1 MFRLRNANRT
11 KHTGYFLPKI
21 EIRDNNLMID
31 GRNLS
36 DQLVENDLRTYGNIQ
51 KLAISQRDDYTISC
65 LLDYLILKNKKK
77 IEMFRITNET

>member
-11 KHTGYFLPKI
+11 RHTGYFLPKI

-36 DQLVENDLRTYGNIQ
+36 DQLVENDLRTYENIQ
-51 KLAISQRDDYTISC
+51 KLTISQRDDYTISC

-77 IEMFRITNET
+77 IELFRITNET